1 MDPRDLTFPL
11 RTGGG
16 GAAIDWNNVQ
26 TLMALMM
33 VFTTK
38 ACEDAQAYAAAA
50 GRGAV
55 TAKDLIL
62 GLKYNAVPST
72 GFYATE
78 SLEDK
83 VRAWRESAL
92 VGDMVTVAQG
102 GRVEDDDDDD
112 EASCDDDDV
121 EEEAWTRA
129 PDTDAFGA
137 RVHAAEA
144 EYDGWEPENFEGRI
158 VKRAIERA
166 ILLADAP

>member
-1 MDPRDLTFPL
+1 MDPRDIAFPL

-16 GAAIDWNNVQ
+16 GAAVDWNNVQ
-26 TLMALMM
+26 TMMALMM

-50 GRGAV
+50 GRRTV

-102 GRVEDDDDDD
+102 GRVEDDDEEDSDYD
-112 EASCDDDDV
+112 
-121 EEEAWTRA
+121 EEEEEEWSQGPA
-129 PDTDAFGA
+129 DHAFVA
-137 RVHAAEA
+137 KVHAAEA
-144 EYDGWEPENFEGRI
+144 EYDGWEPEGFEGRI

-166 ILLADAP
+166 ILRAEA

>member
-1 MDPRDLTFPL
+1 M
-11 RTGGG
+11 
-16 GAAIDWNNVQ
+16 
-26 TLMALMM
+26 MALMM

-38 ACEDAQAYAAAA
+38 ACEDAQAYASAA
-50 GRGAV
+50 GRRTV

-102 GRVEDDDDDD
+102 GESRTTTKRTVITT
-112 EASCDDDDV
+112 
-121 EEEAWTRA
+121 TRKRRSGLGTSR
-129 PDTDAFGA
+129 PRLRGQGP
-137 RVHAAEA
+137 R
-144 EYDGWEPENFEGRI
+144 GRG
-158 VKRAIERA
+158 
-166 ILLADAP
+166 